1 MNTDIMFMEPTTIKL
16 KKFTRIKLLQL
27 YYKTEITQL
36 EESFLIQPQMVKVHS
51 NLKLL
56 NLFSELTPSSQLP
69 PSSSMLALSTQLTE
83 RDLILR

>member
-83 RDLILR
+83 IDLILR